1 MIHPREVDAC
11 PTPEVLDAIAR
22 GGPADP
28 RLRSHLD
35 LCEGCRGLI
44 ASIGEN
50 ERFLSHLRTLLP
62 PQDSID
68 GIRGYRVIRTID
80 SGGQGSVHEAEH
92 RATGRRVALKVFS
105 RPMREGD
112 RTATRFRRE
121 TRLLERPSHPS
132 ITPILESGLAADGRP
147 YLVMPLIDG
156 VRLDEHPA
164 FQGATRAPGTVQPF
178 IALLARIADAVA
190 AAHAEG
196 IVHRDLKPGNV
207 LISADGAVHLIDFGL
222 ARPLGD
228 GRSASAA
235 TVTGEFVGSLAYAA
249 PEQVFGRSSTHPERA
264 DVYALGVIAWEAL
277 TGSRPLEGARTLADA
292 VEALRVGVAPPP
304 STRRPPGLSRLAPEL
319 DGLIASTLRPE
330 PADRPSAETLRDA
343 LQALLRGDDPVHRQ
357 ERRGHRP
364 IRRVLPAAIIAALI
378 VLPLL
383 IATGRI
389 GGRQRAPGSAAVEPS
404 PDARADR
411 GRDGSLDA
419 PDRTPADASSTP
431 AIARDAEHWS
441 MLQRARAALRAGTI
455 TLAEDLLWSV
465 RLSRDL
471 PPADGAFGLDERLRW
486 ALAELYGHVPVRSGH
501 HLGDALCTSVTLD
514 PAGDRILVADNR
526 GRLHAVDPRTGRPK
540 RAPVQLPLQST
551 TRMAFS
557 IDGRYLAA
565 ADDHDAFIADA
576 DGRILAPIENAGAIV
591 ALTWSEGADPRLMLL
606 SADGIRILAPDGTL
620 LRTHAFTD
628 GGPLIA
634 GRLSPDASRA
644 ALVRLSPQRIEVLD
658 LARDGAVLAMIPGP
672 VMTRPPTWSE
682 DGRLLAFAA
691 LMDVVIVDPEHG
703 TEVQRL
709 RGPDGHVSAIRFGR
723 GGDLVIAGSEDH
735 SICIWDRRT
744 AAPPIRLDAHDRHIT
759 QLAIAE
765 DGTWFVSGAGT
776 SVRIWHAGPDA
787 LIPAIP
793 VGGRLRSVLFAAET
807 GGDADELLVGDED
820 GHLVRAS
827 VSRRSVTARERVARD
842 GIVSMD
848 GSARPGRLAL
858 ASYDGSLRVAATPAP
873 TEADGPIVFHQATLG
888 AMVNFVRLLPD
899 GRRAVSADNLGRV
912 HLHDAA
918 SAVVL
923 ASHAVHAERIAAVA
937 MAPDGARFVTACRD
951 GTALVLDAGADRI
964 GSFATVVGALPPVG
978 SPVRCVAWSPDGRW
992 IATGADDGVV
1002 RIIDAETRSLLHEL
1016 SGHRGG
1022 VYTLA
1027 IRSDGRL
1034 IASGDARG
1042 AVHLWDRQR
1051 AEEAASFRC
1060 HREMV
1065 FDVAFDASGDV
1076 VVSAGRDG
1084 MVALLDRT
1092 GIDRRL
1098 ALLTPFQVDRL
1109 RAGGRTGAA
1118 SDAHMR
1124 WAEALIRETD
1134 GIPGHDR

>member
-1 MIHPREVDAC
+1 MTHPREVDAC

-28 RLRSHLD
+28 VLRSHLE

-92 RATGRRVALKVFS
+92 RATGRRVALKVFT

-178 IALLARIADAVA
+178 IALLACIADAVA

-264 DVYALGVIAWEAL
+264 DVYALGIIAYEAL

-292 VEALRVGVAPPP
+292 VEALRAGVAPPP
-304 STRRPPGLSRLAPEL
+304 STRRPPGLSRFAPEL

-330 PADRPSAETLRDA
+330 PADRPSAEALRDA
-343 LQALLRGDDPVHRQ
+343 LQALLRGDNAVHRP
-357 ERRGHRP
+357 ERRGRRP
-364 IRRVLPAAIIAALI
+364 LRRVLPTAIIVALI
-378 VLPLL
+378 ALPLL
-383 IATGRI
+383 IAAGRI
-389 GGRQRAPGSAAVEPS
+389 GGRQHVPGGVIEPS
-404 PDARADR
+404 PAAPADR
-411 GRDGSLDA
+411 GGDGSLDA
-419 PDRTPADASSTP
+419 PDRAPAATSSTP
-431 AIARDAEHWS
+431 ATARDTEHWS
-441 MLQRARAALRAGTI
+441 MIQRARVALRAGTI

-465 RLSRDL
+465 RLARPL
-471 PPADGAFGLDERLRW
+471 PPEDGAFGLDERLRW
-486 ALAELYGHVPVRSGH
+486 ALAELYGHVPVRGGH
-501 HLGDALCTSVTLD
+501 HLGEALCTSVALD
-514 PAGDRILVADNR
+514 PVGDRILVADNR
-526 GRLHAVDPRTGRPK
+526 GRLHAVDPRTGRPR
-540 RAPVQLPLQST
+540 RAPMQLPLQAT
-551 TRMAFS
+551 TRMALS
-557 IDGRYLAA
+557 ADGRHLAVT
-565 ADDHDAFIADA
+565 DDRNAFIADT
-576 DGRILAPIENAGAIV
+576 DGRIIASIDSAESIV
-591 ALTWSEGADPRLMLL
+591 ALTWSDGAEPRLMLMSTDHL
-606 SADGIRILAPDGTL
+606 RILAPDGTL
-620 LRTHAFTD
+620 LRTHMLPG
-628 GGPLIA
+628 GGPIIS
-634 GRLSPDASRA
+634 GRLSPDAARV

-658 LARDGAVLAMIPGP
+658 LAQDGAVLAMIPGP
-672 VMTRPPTWSE
+672 VMARPPTWSG

-709 RGPDGHVSAIRFGR
+709 RGPDGHVSAVRFGR
-723 GGDLVIAGSEDH
+723 GDDLVIAGSEDH

-759 QLAIAE
+759 QLAISA

-776 SVRIWHAGPDA
+776 SVRIWHLGPDA
-787 LIPAIP
+787 SIPAIP
-793 VGGRLRSVLFAAET
+793 VGGRLRSVLFEAEA
-807 GGDADELLVGDED
+807 GGDADGVLVGDED

-827 VSRRSVTARERVARD
+827 VSRRSVTARDRVARN

-858 ASYDGSLRVAATPAP
+858 ASYDGSLRVAAMSPPA
-873 TEADGPIVFHQATLG
+873 EARGPIVYQQAALG

-918 SAVVL
+918 TAAVL
-923 ASHAVHAERIAAVA
+923 TSRAVHAERIAAVA
-937 MAPDGARFVTACRD
+937 LAPDGARFVTACRD
-951 GTALVLDAGADRI
+951 GTALVLSSGADRI
-964 GSFATVVGALPPVG
+964 ESFGAVLGALPNVG
-978 SPVRCVAWSPDGRW
+978 SPVRCVAWSPDGQW
-992 IATGADDGVV
+992 IVTGADDGVV
-1002 RIIDAETRSLLHEL
+1002 RIIDADTRSLLHEL

-1084 MVALLDRT
+1084 TLALLERNE
-1092 GIDRRL
+1092 IDRRL

-1109 RAGGRTGAA
+1109 RATGRTGAA
-1118 SDAHMR
+1118 SDAHLR
-1124 WAEALIRETD
+1124 WAETLIREAGGTS
-1134 GIPGHDR
+1134 DRAR